1 MKKLFALLIISFLF
15 ACTATFNWREIRSDE
30 QGFSALFP
38 AKTTFEQKQ
47 FPFKDRPIDISLEA
61 SNAGDVGFAIGTL
74 KLDEKSTSSDEL
86 LAAMQNNAQ
95 KSITNPDSPE
105 LLKINFTL
113 AGEGNSKVG
122 GEGYQLSGVSPDGL
136 HRIYWVYWV
145 KRSDGN
151 QMTRLY
157 QLTAIKSF
165 KQKPTDKES
174 NEVTE
179 QFSTFLG
186 GFRPY

>member
-1 MKKLFALLIISFLF
+1 MKKITALLLLSILF

-30 QGFSALFP
+30 QGYSALFP

-61 SNAGDVGFAIGTL
+61 SNAGEAIFAIGTL
-74 KLDEKSTSSDEL
+74 KLDEKNTSSDEL

-95 KSITNPDSPE
+95 KSIANQTATE
-105 LLKINFTL
+105 LLKTSFTL
-113 AGEGNSKVG
+113 AGEGSSKVP
-122 GEGYQLSGVSPDGL
+122 GEGYQLAGKSPDGL

-145 KRSDGN
+145 KRSDNN
-151 QMTRLY
+151 QITRLY
-157 QLTAIKSF
+157 QLTAIKAF
-165 KQKPTDKES
+165 KQKPTEKES
-174 NEVTE
+174 EAVTE

>member
-1 MKKLFALLIISFLF
+1 MKKLTALLLLSILF

-30 QGFSALFP
+30 QGYSALFP

-47 FPFKDRPIDISLEA
+47 FPFKDRPIDISLEV
-61 SNAGDVGFAIGTL
+61 SNAGEAIFAISTL
-74 KLDEKSTSSDEL
+74 KLDEKNTSSDEL

-95 KSITNPDSPE
+95 KSIANQTAPE
-105 LLKINFTL
+105 LLKASFTL
-113 AGEGNSKVG
+113 AGEGNSKVI
-122 GEGYQLSGVSPDGL
+122 GEGYQLNGVGPDAI

-145 KRSDGN
+145 KRSDNN
-151 QMTRLY
+151 QITRLY

-165 KQKPTDKES
+165 KQKPTEKQS

-186 GFRPY
+186 GFKPY